1 MITECVFDP
10 QRDFKEVTPNL
21 AMSVTEAMLTGV
33 VKDTFDSTPY
43 SKENDVNVIGNYV
56 TDNIDVALALKKIG
70 KSMSNLP
77 TNTTPST
84 PSGESA

>member
-1 MITECVFDP
+1 MITECVFNP
-10 QRDFKEVTPNL
+10 EKDFKEVTPNL
-21 AMSVTEAMLTGV
+21 AMSVSEALLTGV

-43 SKENDVNVIGNYV
+43 SKETDVSAIGNYV
-56 TDNIDVALALKKIG
+56 IDNVDVALALKKIG

>member
-1 MITECVFDP
+1 MITECVFNP
-10 QRDFKEVTPNL
+10 QKDFGEVVPDL
-21 AMSVTEAMLTGV
+21 AMSVAEAMLTGV

-43 SKENDVNVIGNYV
+43 SKETDVQVIGNYV